1 MNENALLHLDEI
13 PETMLATLYIRAL
26 ETERPDALLKDEK
39 AVALVRQ
46 SGPAF
51 ERVKRIYMDEEDRVT
66 IILRNREIDNTVRD
80 FLVRRRHPAVVYL
93 GCGLDARFDR
103 VDDGRVEWYDLD
115 VPQVIELRRR
125 LLGGE
130 APRYHLLA
138 GSAFDHGWFDSVGPT
153 RDRAFMFVAEG
164 LFQYFH
170 GERVK
175 ALVVALRECF
185 PGSELVLD
193 AFAPFLVQAN
203 NLRMWLSR
211 MPARYHWGV
220 GNGREIERWAEG
232 IRLLDEWF
240 PFSRPE
246 PRLAKLQWARNIPL
260 VGRAIG
266 VYHYRLGE
274 TPSGD

>member
-1 MNENALLHLDEI
+1 VTENPLLQLDEI

-26 ETERPDALLKDEK
+26 ETQRPDALLKDEK
-39 AVALVRQ
+39 AVALVRE

-80 FLVRRRHPAVVYL
+80 FLRRRSRQAVVYL
-93 GCGLDARFDR
+93 GCGLDARFER
-103 VDDGRVEWYDLD
+103 VDDGRVDWYDLD
-115 VPQVIELRRR
+115 VPQVIELRGR

-130 APRYHLLA
+130 AGRYRLLA
-138 GSAFDHGWFDSVGPT
+138 GSAFDHSWFNAVGPT
-153 RDRAFMFVAEG
+153 KGRDFLFVAEG

-170 GERVK
+170 GEEVK
-175 ALVVALRECF
+175 SLVVALRERF

-193 AFAPFLVQAN
+193 AFAPFLVHGN
-203 NLRMWLSR
+203 NLRMRLSR
-211 MPARYHWGV
+211 MPVRYHWGL

-274 TPSGD
+274 APPAN

>member
-1 MNENALLHLDEI
+1 MTENALLQLDEV

-26 ETERPDALLKDEK
+26 ETQRPDALLKDEK
-39 AVALVRQ
+39 AVALVNE
-46 SGPAF
+46 SGAAF

-80 FLVRRRHPAVVYL
+80 FLVRRRRPTVVYL
-93 GCGLDARFDR
+93 GCGLDARFER

-130 APRYHLLA
+130 EPRHHLIP
-138 GSAFDHGWFDSVGPT
+138 GSAFDDSWFKAVVSAHGHDFL
-153 RDRAFMFVAEG
+153 FVAEG

-170 GERVK
+170 GKEVRS
-175 ALVVALRECF
+175 LVAALRERF

-193 AFAPFLVQAN
+193 AFAPFLVHAN
-203 NLRMWLSR
+203 NLRMRLSH
-211 MPARYHWGV
+211 MPVRYHWGL
-220 GNGREIERWAEG
+220 GNGREIERSAEG

-246 PRLAKLQWARNIPL
+246 PRLAKLQWARPRSCRKGKTWC
-260 VGRAIG
+260 VQRRSYG
-266 VYHYRLGE
+266 
-274 TPSGD
+274 